1 MRTVTGSLF
10 APRRQN
16 PRYDCPVIDQ
26 TAPAPG
32 GASTQ
37 PGRLGDGTGRLDGL
51 RAHLVI
57 YGLWIIIVAC
67 CILTFLILRAPVE
80 TTLAALYGFR
90 NPNAVEIKFRFQ
102 ATYLLFE
109 LFCGSFLFGLTV
121 VSEHSFRTALSWSVV
136 YQRPFLPELGRR
148 FMRIFG
154 GLVVAAALGIAADIY
169 VVRFL

>member
-1 MRTVTGSLF
+1 M
-10 APRRQN
+10 
-16 PRYDCPVIDQ
+16 
-26 TAPAPG
+26 
-32 GASTQ
+32 
-37 PGRLGDGTGRLDGL
+37 

-57 YGLWIIIVAC
+57 YGLWIIIVAAC
-67 CILTFLILRAPVE
+67 VLTFLILRAPVE
-80 TTLAALYGFR
+80 TTLAAVYGFR

-102 ATYLLFE
+102 ATYLVFE

-121 VSEHSFRTALSWSVV
+121 VSEHAFRTALSWSAV

-148 FMRIFG
+148 FMRIFV

>member
-1 MRTVTGSLF
+1 M
-10 APRRQN
+10 
-16 PRYDCPVIDQ
+16 IEQ
-26 TAPAPG
+26 TAPAPE
-32 GASTQ
+32 GASNQT
-37 PGRLGDGTGRLDGL
+37 GWLGDGTGRLDGL

-136 YQRPFLPELGRR
+136 YQRAFLPELGRR

>member
-1 MRTVTGSLF
+1 MIQQSATS
-10 APRRQN
+10 AE
-16 PRYDCPVIDQ
+16 
-26 TAPAPG
+26 
-32 GASTQ
+32 GAATQ
-37 PGRLGDGTGRLDGL
+37 PRWLGDGTGRLDGL

-57 YGLWIIIVAC
+57 YWLWMIIVAC
-67 CILTFLILRAPVE
+67 CVLTFLILRAPVE

-121 VSEHSFRTALSWSVV
+121 VSEHSFRTALSWSAV

>member
-1 MRTVTGSLF
+1 MIG
-10 APRRQN
+10 Q
-16 PRYDCPVIDQ
+16 
-26 TAPAPG
+26 PATSAE

-37 PGRLGDGTGRLDGL
+37 PRWLGDGTGRLDGL

-57 YGLWIIIVAC
+57 YGLWIIIVASC
-67 CILTFLILRAPVE
+67 VLTFLILRAPVE
-80 TTLAALYGFR
+80 TTLAAVYGFR

-102 ATYLLFE
+102 ATYLVFE

-121 VSEHSFRTALSWSVV
+121 VSEHAFRTALSWSAV

-148 FMRIFG
+148 FMRIFV